1 MKKLYSA
8 FIGVTVISFVLF
20 NACTPEDVI
29 VEDLSAKLTK
39 GSWTFNSVEAGSAFL
54 NSGYEITY
62 EGNVITFNGDGTSTD
77 KLLGINGNGTWSLSG
92 NQDELTLRITYDD
105 SDTRNEVWQIIS
117 ITDTALRYK
126 FDIAPNTLEMTYTH

>member
-1 MKKLYSA
+1 MKNLYRA
-8 FIGVTVISFVLF
+8 FIGVTVISLFLF

-39 GSWTFNSVEAGSAFL
+39 GSWTFNSVEAGSNFL

-62 EGNVITFNGDGTSTD
+62 GGNVITFNGDGTSTD
-77 KLLGINGNGTWSLSG
+77 KLLGIDGNGTWSLSG

-105 SDTRNEVWQIIS
+105 SDTRNEVWQIIN
-117 ITDTALRYK
+117 ITDTELRYK